1 MNRGRFNFDEV
12 RYLYYRDRAAELLA
26 LQAGEFDLREEFTAV
41 AWVTGYDVPAVKAG
55 KLVRLTLPD
64 ESPSGAQGFFLN
76 TRRPK
81 LADVRVR
88 KALDYVFDF
97 EFANKIDLP
106 RALYAHREL
115 LRELPHEGDR
125 QAERRGACAAGAVQ
139 GFAAAGGV
147 R

>member
-12 RYLYYRDRAAELLA
+12 RYQYYRDRSARLESFK
-26 LQAGEFDLREEFTAV
+26 AGAFDLREEFTAR
-41 AWVTGYDVPAVKAG
+41 
-55 KLVRLTLPD
+55 RLGHGLRCSRGEGWRLLRLALPD

-97 EFANKIDLP
+97 QLTNKHLP
-106 RALYAHREL
+106 RTLYAH
-115 LRELPHEGDR
+115 
-125 QAERRGACAAGAVQ
+125 
-139 GFAAAGGV
+139 
-147 R
+147 